1 MLNAPRALPE
11 DSDIAPSP
19 ERIFL
24 CTEGD
29 ACKFWRVKVAGSIQ
43 TVRYGR
49 IGTEG
54 HELVKTFEGLVAASK
69 ATQKL
74 IAEKL
79 GKGYHEV
86 SEDEATAAHDAERS
100 EVGTVPVKPK
110 SRRSGKALVVGLQ
123 QLTLSFDEARDES
136 EMRDETEMQMQPIP
150 QVSLSTPKPPPAL
163 ALEF

>member
-1 MLNAPRALPE
+1 M
-11 DSDIAPSP
+11 
-19 ERIFL
+19 

-29 ACKFWRVKVAGSIQ
+29 ASKFWRVKVAGSIQ
-43 TVRYGR
+43 KVRYGR

-54 HELVKTFEGLVAASK
+54 HELVKTFEGPVAAGK

-79 GKGYHEV
+79 GKGYREV
-86 SEDEATAAHDAERS
+86 SENEATAAHEAERS
-100 EVGTVPVKPK
+100 DAGTAHVKPK

-123 QLTLSFDEARDES
+123 QLTLSFDEARDET
-136 EMRDETEMQMQPIP
+136 EMQMQMQPIP

>member
-1 MLNAPRALPE
+1 MPE
-11 DSDIAPSP
+11 ASDLAPSP
-19 ERIFL
+19 DITLSPERVFL
-24 CTEGD
+24 CTEGG
-29 ACKFWRVKVAGSIQ
+29 ACKFWCVKVAGNIQ

-54 HELVKTFEGLVAASK
+54 HGLIKAFEGPVAATK

-79 GKGYHEV
+79 GKGYREV
-86 SEDEATAAHDAERS
+86 SEDEATAAHEAERS
-100 EVGTVPVKPK
+100 DAGTAPVKPK

-123 QLTLSFDEARDES
+123 QLTLSFDEARDE
-136 EMRDETEMQMQPIP
+136 TEMQMQPLP
-150 QVSLSTPKPPPAL
+150 QVSLSTSKPPPAL

>member
-1 MLNAPRALPE
+1 MPE
-11 DSDIAPSP
+11 ASDIVPNPDIAPSSA
-19 ERIFL
+19 RVFL

-29 ACKFWRVKVAGSIQ
+29 ANKFWRVKVAGSIQ

-54 HELVKTFEGLVAASK
+54 HELVKTFEGPVAASK

-79 GKGYHEV
+79 GKGYREV
-86 SEDEATAAHDAERS
+86 SEAEATAAHEAERS
-100 EVGTVPVKPK
+100 DAGTAPVKPK

-123 QLTLSFDEARDES
+123 QLTLSFDEARDE
-136 EMRDETEMQMQPIP
+136 TEMQMQPLP
-150 QVSLSTPKPPPAL
+150 QVSLSTSKPPPAL